1 MIDSANTSNTLKL
14 DTPHNTPNTM
24 QQHSI
29 PEFLSLLT
37 NWARRPDAVNDLQEI
52 FGASSHQSA
61 RLLEQI
67 GQGDFS
73 WIPSVEVLP
82 STLMEQAY
90 GAYSRETGTIYLAA
104 DCPADR
110 KESVLLEEIGHH
122 IDSLFNAIE
131 TPGDEGALFSA
142 VVRGITLSDE
152 EITAIINED
161 DSTIINHNGYLI
173 AVECASRSRKPVAP
187 IRTVKPKPR
196 PLPDT
201 ISSAVSYDLSISAPN
216 SHGLI
221 LTGSGNLVGKGNAQS
236 YNVIQSNR
244 GRTTLIGGTGNNSLI
259 GGTTG
264 LDSLIGN
271 SLSDTF
277 VINNVNTKIS
287 ENPNGGVDLVQTTL
301 AAYTLAANIENLTG
315 TGTGPQ
321 SLTGNTLANSITA
334 SNFGSTLVG
343 GGGNDTLMGGTSND
357 SLVGGTGNDS
367 LLGSAGDDIIYGG
380 GGNDYISGGDGND
393 TLVSQL
399 FGSSTL
405 DGGSGNDVLVD
416 SGFISTLLG
425 GTGNDTYVIGNA
437 GSTIIEDLYTGGTN
451 LVQTKVTYTLAANV
465 QNLTAIGA
473 AKVTLTGNTLANVL
487 TANNAG
493 NRLIGGA
500 NGGIDS
506 LVGGAGNDTFVV
518 SSAGSTVTDTLGG
531 IDLVETTL
539 SSYTLGANLENLT
552 YTGGAV
558 SATLTGNDLANSITG
573 GAGADSIIG
582 VANAVAGVVD
592 TLVGNDGNDTFV
604 VADSLTSVTGGIGTD
619 LIQSS
624 VNFDLS
630 ATSVTGVE
638 NLTYTGAGSST
649 LTGTS
654 LANSIT
660 GGAANDLITGNG
672 GTDTLV
678 GGTGNDTFVV
688 DNTLSSVVEALNAGT
703 DEIRSS
709 VSYTLGANVENLTAI
724 GAAKVTLTGNT
735 LANVLTA
742 NNAGNR
748 LIGGANGG
756 IDSLVG
762 GAGNDTFVVSSAGST
777 VTDTLGGIDLVETT
791 LSSYTLGANL
801 ENLTYTGGAVSAT
814 LTGNDLANSIT
825 GGAGADSIIGVA
837 NAGYNAANGATWD
850 TINGGGGTD
859 TVEAAQQFVL
869 GSNINTILFNGTGLL
884 DLNQMSGAETPY
896 TVGAITALNNT
907 AAVTLMGNTLGGY
920 STGIN
925 LKANTS
931 ANTRLI
937 GGNGNDT
944 LRAEGVSQ
952 MLIGGSGNDS
962 LTAHFAGGTTLVGGK
977 AGDSLSGN
985 DTLTASDPS
994 ISGTSNT
1001 FVLGDATTD
1010 YYQGPNK
1017 ATIINFGFQNNPN
1030 YLSRADNLVLNGVRG
1045 DYKTATSGIGNLNV
1059 DLIYTAGSGNDTLA
1073 TFINASNSDVTN
1085 LLSSSRTTYV

>member
-1 MIDSANTSNTLKL
+1 
-14 DTPHNTPNTM
+14 
-24 QQHSI
+24 
-29 PEFLSLLT
+29 
-37 NWARRPDAVNDLQEI
+37 
-52 FGASSHQSA
+52 
-61 RLLEQI
+61 
-67 GQGDFS
+67 
-73 WIPSVEVLP
+73 
-82 STLMEQAY
+82 
-90 GAYSRETGTIYLAA
+90 
-104 DCPADR
+104 
-110 KESVLLEEIGHH
+110 
-122 IDSLFNAIE
+122 
-131 TPGDEGALFSA
+131 
-142 VVRGITLSDE
+142 
-152 EITAIINED
+152 
-161 DSTIINHNGYLI
+161 
-173 AVECASRSRKPVAP
+173 
-187 IRTVKPKPR
+187 
-196 PLPDT
+196 
-201 ISSAVSYDLSISAPN
+201 
-216 SHGLI
+216 
-221 LTGSGNLVGKGNAQS
+221 
-236 YNVIQSNR
+236 
-244 GRTTLIGGTGNNSLI
+244 
-259 GGTTG
+259 
-264 LDSLIGN
+264 
-271 SLSDTF
+271 
-277 VINNVNTKIS
+277 
-287 ENPNGGVDLVQTTL
+287 
-301 AAYTLAANIENLTG
+301 
-315 TGTGPQ
+315 
-321 SLTGNTLANSITA
+321 
-334 SNFGSTLVG
+334 
-343 GGGNDTLMGGTSND
+343 MGGTSND

-425 GTGNDTYVIGNA
+425 GTGNDTYIVSNA
-437 GSTIIEDLYTGGTN
+437 GSTLIEDLYTGGTN
-451 LVQTKVTYTLAANV
+451 LVQTTLSAYTLGNNL

-539 SSYTLGANLENLT
+539 SSYTLGAN
-552 YTGGAV
+552 
-558 SATLTGNDLANSITG
+558 I
-573 GAGADSIIG
+573 
-582 VANAVAGVVD
+582 
-592 TLVGNDGNDTFV
+592 
-604 VADSLTSVTGGIGTD
+604 
-619 LIQSS
+619 
-624 VNFDLS
+624 
-630 ATSVTGVE
+630 
-638 NLTYTGAGSST
+638 
-649 LTGTS
+649 
-654 LANSIT
+654 
-660 GGAANDLITGNG
+660 
-672 GTDTLV
+672 
-678 GGTGNDTFVV
+678 
-688 DNTLSSVVEALNAGT
+688 
-703 DEIRSS
+703 
-709 VSYTLGANVENLTAI
+709 
-724 GAAKVTLTGNT
+724 
-735 LANVLTA
+735 
-742 NNAGNR
+742 
-748 LIGGANGG
+748 
-756 IDSLVG
+756 
-762 GAGNDTFVVSSAGST
+762 
-777 VTDTLGGIDLVETT
+777 
-791 LSSYTLGANL
+791 

-837 NAGYNAANGATWD
+837 NAGYNAANRATWD

-884 DLNQMSGAETPY
+884 DLNQMSGAENPY
-896 TVGAITALNNT
+896 SVGAITALNNT
-907 AAVTLMGNTLGGY
+907 AAVTLIGNTLGG
-920 STGIN
+920 SAGIN